1 MLLSVCEFI
10 IFLEIITTS
19 NFFGVIFST
28 LCKELYVF
36 LQLFSLCLSLTLFFP
51 QLCSLLF
58 FFATHMMIAD
68 GLFTCWIWPASRAYA
83 DPSCRNFEAS
93 RREVWKDSEGEEKV
107 DQLSL
112 LAELNCNV
120 VRLTSDTD
128 GWVQMEAGR
137 GEKGTKGE
145 KFERKFHEK
154 LHTRWTTFKFS
165 RFLFSCLFFINIL
178 FTLADLLF
186 GCCWARARTLRISF
200 AI

>member
-1 MLLSVCEFI
+1 MRILRV
-10 IFLEIITTS
+10 
-19 NFFGVIFST
+19 GT
-28 LCKELYVF
+28 LRPHDEKCGR
-36 LQLFSLCLSLTLFFP
+36 TR
-51 QLCSLLF
+51 
-58 FFATHMMIAD
+58 
-68 GLFTCWIWPASRAYA
+68 RAKK
-83 DPSCRNFEAS
+83 N
-93 RREVWKDSEGEEKV
+93 V